1 MGTIEVTLMLSIVL
15 QVTCLSDL
23 SPPAT
28 SNVGDRSC
36 SSYIDHALVL
46 DVIDVVLNNQPTV
59 AVLVMKLARLAC
71 SLAIR
76 TLPPKRAAPNACHIL
91 VSVASV
97 HHQPRTASWPGLVI
111 PAEKVENA
119 RECTWKLLLCTRA
132 LNSGLVCQ
140 FCL

>member
-1 MGTIEVTLMLSIVL
+1 MLSIVL

-59 AVLVMKLARLAC
+59 AVLVMKLGETGVFPGDPYFAAQESRTKLVPHTCIC
-71 SLAIR
+71 SQCS
-76 TLPPKRAAPNACHIL
+76 PPTTD
-91 VSVASV
+91 SV
-97 HHQPRTASWPGLVI
+97 TAWLS
-111 PAEKVENA
+111 
-119 RECTWKLLLCTRA
+119 
-132 LNSGLVCQ
+132 NSGWKGGERERVHMGVVALHPCTEQ
-140 FCL
+140 RLGLSILFIGDSTITL